1 MTNAIQTLFGRK
13 MHPAVSAR
21 LFAVSIRA
29 RGLSIRHGVRQTVR
43 VPCLSMAA
51 MVASEV
57 RS

>member
-1 MTNAIQTLFGRK
+1 MTNAIQFLLGRRL
-13 MHPAVSAR
+13 HPKVQAR

-29 RGLSIRHGVRQTVR
+29 RGLSLRHGVRQTVR